1 MSNRRFSIFRPR
13 LPRVSGLGDTAA
25 SSASWAKQTFSR
37 SGATCPNEG
46 CDGTLQ
52 ILDIIPEGDKTAVVT
67 SLACETCG
75 RSEPVEHLIDQAA
88 GQIDQLRSG
97 ERTFFIS
104 GLLLFLIFAGLA
116 FMNGS
121 FVTLFGGGVFG
132 VLLIMR
138 GFVFRY
144 KAWQITNR
152 KMFQSTPPFREWLA
166 DEFS

>member
-1 MSNRRFSIFRPR
+1 MSKRRFSIFRPR
-13 LPRVSGLGDTAA
+13 LPRVSGVGDTAA
-25 SSASWAKQTFSR
+25 SSATWAKQTFSR
-37 SGATCPNEG
+37 SGALCPNEG

-52 ILDIIPEGDKTAVVT
+52 ILDIIPDEDPSAVVT

-75 RSEPVEHLIDQAA
+75 GSEPIEHLIDEAA
-88 GQIDQLRSG
+88 SQIDQLRSG
-97 ERTFFIS
+97 ERTFFVS
-104 GLLLFLIFAGLA
+104 GLMLFVIFAGLA

-121 FVTLFGGGVFG
+121 FVTLFGGAVFG

-152 KMFQSTPPFREWLA
+152 KMFETTPPIREWLA